1 MLLSSE
7 SRVDLLSVPTMVKYF
22 TDTTAFLML
31 TSTAAH
37 FMFRFSLE
45 PHFNGV
51 SPACSRI
58 CPHLALRT
66 LILSF
71 VPLGAL

>member
-7 SRVDLLSVPTMVKYF
+7 SQVDLLSVLTMLKY
-22 TDTTAFLML
+22 TTAFLML

-37 FMFRFSLE
+37 FMVHFSFE
-45 PHFNGV
+45 PHFHGV

-66 LILSF
+66 LIHLF